1 MEIIESLIFNFVFFF
16 ARDDQE
22 LGMAEITLLSQ
33 LSLWE
38 RDADADVREDGKDV
52 DDGEDVKTKVCDQT
66 ELEQTLEILNLKLYK
81 RKFYKR

>member
-1 MEIIESLIFNFVFFF
+1 
-16 ARDDQE
+16 
-22 LGMAEITLLSQ
+22 MAETTLLSQ

-38 RDADADVREDGKDV
+38 RDADADAREDGKDV

-66 ELEQTLEILNLKLYK
+66 ELEQTLEILNLRLYK

>member
-1 MEIIESLIFNFVFFF
+1 
-16 ARDDQE
+16 
-22 LGMAEITLLSQ
+22 MAETTLLSQ

-38 RDADADVREDGKDV
+38 RDADVREDGKDV

-66 ELEQTLEILNLKLYK
+66 ELEQTLEILNLRLYK